1 MVVRLLTSPRKAI
14 RNNFPLLEVECDSK
28 YIITQN
34 LLLSTFRKKMGAAG
48 GFIFTNKRHPELYL
62 LLLMIVNN
70 GENTNVLYQEST
82 GCKCVYLPIGL
93 TQRIR
98 NTAGIIN
105 TNKGI
110 DHLIIQYS
118 SAKIIYLY
126 KQTTM
131 ALLYRYIS
139 PLAISQ

>member
-70 GENTNVLYQEST
+70 GENTKVLYQEST

-93 TQRIR
+93 IQRIR
-98 NTAGIIN
+98 NTGGIIN

-126 KQTTM
+126 KQITM

>member
-93 TQRIR
+93 IQRIR
-98 NTAGIIN
+98 NTGGIIN

-126 KQTTM
+126 KQITM

>member
-1 MVVRLLTSPRKAI
+1 MQNKGGAERLVVRLLTSPRKAI
-14 RNNFPLLEVECDSK
+14 RNNSPLLEVECDSK

-34 LLLSTFRKKMGAAG
+34 LVLSTFRKKNGCG
-48 GFIFTNKRHPELYL
+48 RRIYL
-62 LLLMIVNN
+62 HKQKAPRIISPALMIVNN

-93 TQRIR
+93 IQRIR

-110 DHLIIQYS
+110 DHLII
-118 SAKIIYLY
+118 
-126 KQTTM
+126 
-131 ALLYRYIS
+131 
-139 PLAISQ
+139 

>member
-1 MVVRLLTSPRKAI
+1 MIYLHKQKAPRIISPA
-14 RNNFPLLEVECDSK
+14 
-28 YIITQN
+28 
-34 LLLSTFRKKMGAAG
+34 
-48 GFIFTNKRHPELYL
+48 
-62 LLLMIVNN
+62 LMIVNN

-93 TQRIR
+93 IQRIR
-98 NTAGIIN
+98 NTAEIIN

-126 KQTTM
+126 KQITM
-131 ALLYRYIS
+131 AILYRYIS